1 MNRPARF
8 IGVFLIT
15 MLLGAA
21 LGRSW
26 LVSRQ
31 NTPNIPSG
39 SNAPGRFITRTKEI
53 MATPIGVQARTEHID
68 QAASIVFRVFTEV
81 DARMSEWRDSSPLS
95 ALNRSAGVAPVP
107 LPPDLLSLLHRSL
120 EISRMTDG
128 AFDPTW
134 AALWGL
140 WDFKAEHP
148 APPTDAD
155 IDTRAAL
162 VDYHALRLDDAA
174 GTAFLER
181 KGMLVGL
188 GGIAKGYALD
198 QAAAALRQAG
208 IHDFLISGGG
218 QIMAGGTHDRRPWH
232 VGIRDP
238 RGAPDDFFARIELH
252 DESISTSGDYERFFT
267 HDGVRYHHILD
278 PRTGRPSRG
287 VRSAVVIAADATL
300 ADALSTALMIVG
312 VERGLTIIESL
323 PGVEVLMVDEQ
334 AQVHMSTGA
343 RTRVVILRP
352 PLP

>member
-1 MNRPARF
+1 MNRTAGF
-8 IGVFLIT
+8 IGVFLIAL
-15 MLLGAA
+15 LLGAA

-26 LVSRQ
+26 LISGQ
-31 NTPNIPSG
+31 GNHTLPSG
-39 SNAPGRFITRTKEI
+39 PIASGRFITRTQEI
-53 MATPIGVQARTEHID
+53 MATPISVQADPKHID

-81 DARMSEWRDSSPLS
+81 DARMSEWRDTSPLS
-95 ALNRSAGVAPVP
+95 ALNRSAGVEPVV
-107 LPPDLLSLLHRSL
+107 LPPDLLDLLHRSQD
-120 EISRMTDG
+120 IAAMTDG

-140 WDFKAEHP
+140 WDFRAEQP
-148 APPTDAD
+148 ALPADAD
-155 IDTRAAL
+155 IDARVAL

-198 QAAAALRQAG
+198 QAATALRQAG

-218 QIMAGGTHDRRPWH
+218 QVMAGGTHDGRPWR
-232 VGIRDP
+232 VGVRDP
-238 RGAPDDFFARIELH
+238 RGGTDDFFARIEL
-252 DESISTSGDYERFFT
+252 DNESISTSGDYERYFIK
-267 HDGVRYHHILD
+267 DNVRYHHILD

-287 VRSAVVIAADATL
+287 VRTAVVIARDATL

-312 VERGLTIIESL
+312 VERGLTIVESL
-323 PGVEVLMVDEQ
+323 SGVEALMVDEQ

-343 RTRVVILRP
+343 RTRVEMLRP